1 MTRQI
6 RRDAPKDAEYFRV
19 SNGELE
25 YFLIEFDLVFYWD
38 GMEWI
43 ELIGYDHREMG
54 LHKLKL
60 DWMVGAAICLIM
72 SAAALSLLL
81 LDK

>member
-1 MTRQI
+1 MTKQI
-6 RRDAPKDAEYFRV
+6 IRDAPKDAEYFRV
-19 SNGELE
+19 SKGELE
-25 YFLIEFDLVFYWD
+25 YFLIEFDLVFYWN

-43 ELIGYDHREMG
+43 ELIGYDPKEMG

-72 SAAALSLLL
+72 SAVALSLLL